1 MFTELENWDNSDI
14 TIVPNNTLTSSN
26 IKNITRDTLRTKVH
40 LFMEVSYDSDL
51 AFVRQTML
59 EVANANPRIIKDG
72 SVSRPA
78 TRVTSFNASNIEI
91 RLTVWVDDYNDSFAI
106 AGELRAALFK
116 KFNEVGITISYDQVV
131 VNYADETG
139 PTTGVPKSG
148 DGPAKSEKDTSA

>member
-26 IKNITRDTLRTKVH
+26 LKNITRDTLRTKVH
-40 LFMEVSYDSDL
+40 LFIEVSYDSDL

-59 EVANANPRIIKDG
+59 EVANANPRIIRDG
-72 SVSRPA
+72 SVSRPS
-78 TRVTSFNASNIEI
+78 TRVTSFNSSNIEL

-116 KFNEVGITISYDQVV
+116 KFNEVGIVISYDQVI
-131 VNYADETG
+131 VNYADG
-139 PTTGVPKSG
+139 PNSAAHTDP
-148 DGPAKSEKDTSA
+148 DGTSKKDDNRTSA